1 MAASDHEAVLGII
14 AEKSKSPLKF
24 PAKGTALIVVDL
36 QRAFV
41 QPDGRF
47 PALMS
52 VLAPGAIQQYRDRI
66 ATTVVPNAKRLIAAF
81 RKAGLPVAFTGVGTR
96 IRDGSDLAGWLRGFD
111 EVSRQVIGKPV
122 WPGVEQAD
130 WAMDDSVANSE
141 GEIVVEKTTADPFI
155 STDLAAQLRSKGVT
169 TVVVCGLTT
178 DVCVAATARG
188 AADRDFQTV
197 VAADACTTLSDHLHR
212 ASLDV
217 IGLAF
222 GRLAKTEEIVTELE
236 KDDPASTNSGQVHT
250 KSDTVRSPV
259 RTSL

>member
-1 MAASDHEAVLGII
+1 MEATDHDAVLGVI
-14 AEKSKSPLKF
+14 AQKASAPLDL
-24 PAKGTALIVVDL
+24 PEKGTALIVVDL

-47 PALMS
+47 PQLMS
-52 VLAPGAIQQYRDRI
+52 VLAPGAIDQYRNRV
-66 ATTVVPNAKRLIAAF
+66 ASQVVPNAARLIAAF
-81 RKAGLPVAFTGVGTR
+81 RKAGLPVAFTGAGTR
-96 IRDGSDLAGWLRGFD
+96 TGDGSDLAGWLRGFD
-111 EVSRQVIGKPV
+111 QISRQVIGTPV
-122 WPGVEQAD
+122 WPGVEDAD
-130 WAMDDSVANSE
+130 WTMDAAVADRE

-155 STDLAAQLRSKGVT
+155 STDLAEQLRSRGVT

-197 VAADACTTLSDHLHR
+197 VAGDACATLSDQLHR

-222 GRLAKTEEIVTELE
+222 GRVVKTEDVVGKLEEQVRAEEL
-236 KDDPASTNSGQVHT
+236 SVLNV
-250 KSDTVRSPV
+250 
-259 RTSL
+259 

>member
-1 MAASDHEAVLGII
+1 MIS
-14 AEKSKSPLKF
+14 S
-24 PAKGTALIVVDL
+24 
-36 QRAFV
+36 Q
-41 QPDGRF
+41 
-47 PALMS
+47 
-52 VLAPGAIQQYRDRI
+52 
-66 ATTVVPNAKRLIAAF
+66 TVRV
-81 RKAGLPVAFTGVGTR
+81 
-96 IRDGSDLAGWLRGFD
+96 
-111 EVSRQVIGKPV
+111 
-122 WPGVEQAD
+122 
-130 WAMDDSVANSE
+130 
-141 GEIVVEKTTADPFI
+141 EIVVQKTTADPFI

-197 VAADACTTLSDHLHR
+197 VAEDACTTLSDHLHR

-236 KDDPASTNSGQVHT
+236 KDPASLSSGQPHT

-259 RTSL
+259 